1 MPILT
6 ARSYGLRRI
15 AATGAAIALMLT
27 THALPAQAQDVLRS
41 VIELQRKLQ
50 LQKSAR
56 PNKRAKTPSSA
67 APSAR
72 RVPSA
77 KPVPS
82 RRTPGKAIV
91 RGRVTIPAGK
101 LTVVPPR
108 PDSTPPGPLPPPSS
122 RPARPPKV
130 TDRTPPPRP
139 PGSRPRVPRPVAD
152 PGPRVPIPCNM
163 SRPGSSPCPSG
174 TTSSGGRAMPPV
186 IGTPERHP
194 RGGDGYLDGLPR
206 LEERTPPPLLTIGS
220 DAVPRQLVVL
230 VGADQPGSVEDDLA
244 SAYDLQRLQSE
255 PIELMQARA
264 QVYGIADG
272 RPEAAVIAVL
282 ASDPRVMLAQR
293 NLLYHRQAGPAAAAA
308 RAAQYGLDKIGAEDA
323 HALATG
329 RDVKIA
335 VIDTGV
341 DEQHADL
348 KGAVAKSFDAVGE
361 ETSEPDSHGT
371 AVAGIISAHGLVM
384 GVAPDAKLLSVRAF
398 YRDPDRDQP
407 VTSSFILL
415 KSFDWVVKAGADV
428 ANLSFSGPRD
438 PAVERAIS
446 AAAQRGLILIAAAGN
461 GGPQAEA
468 AYPAAYADVI
478 AVSAHDRADRRYAHA
493 NRGPYIAVAAP
504 GVDILVP
511 SVGGTHAFM
520 SGTSMAAAHVTG
532 IVALILERAERLNQH
547 GILAVLKN
555 TAEDLGEPGSDED
568 FGAGRAHALA
578 AVQEVLSSSEH
589 AGEVR

>member
-6 ARSYGLRRI
+6 ARSHGLLRI
-15 AATGAAIALMLT
+15 AAAGAGIALVLT
-27 THALPAQAQDVLRS
+27 SHALPAQAQDVLRS

-56 PNKRAKTPSSA
+56 PNKRAKPSSA

-82 RRTPGKAIV
+82 RRTPGKSIV
-91 RGRVTIPAGK
+91 RRRVTTPAGK
-101 LTVVPPR
+101 LTVAPPR
-108 PDSTPPGPLPPPSS
+108 PDPTPPRPSPPPSS
-122 RPARPPKV
+122 RPATPPKV

-152 PGPRVPIPCNM
+152 PGPRAPIPCNM
-163 SRPGSSPCPSG
+163 SRPGGAPCPSG
-174 TTSSGGRAMPPV
+174 TTSSGGRAVPPV
-186 IGTPERHP
+186 IATPERHP
-194 RGGDGYLDGLPR
+194 RPDDGYIDRLPR
-206 LEERTPPPLLTIGS
+206 FEERTPPPLLTTGPE
-220 DAVPRQLVVL
+220 AVPRQLVVL
-230 VGADQPGSVEDDLA
+230 IGADQPDSVEDDLA

-255 PIELMQARA
+255 AIELLQARA

-272 RPEAAVIAVL
+272 RPEDAVVAVL

-293 NLLYHRQAGPAAAAA
+293 NLLYHRQAGAAAGAA
-308 RAAQYGLDKIGAEDA
+308 RAAQYGLDKIGVEDA

-329 RDVKIA
+329 REVKVA
-335 VIDTGV
+335 VIDTTI
-341 DEQHADL
+341 DAQHADL
-348 KGAVAKSFDAVGE
+348 KGAIVKSFDAIGE
-361 ETSEPDSHGT
+361 GGSEPDSHGT
-371 AVAGIISAHGLVM
+371 AVAGIIGARGLVM

-398 YRDPDRDQP
+398 YTDPDRSQP

-415 KSFDWVVKAGADV
+415 KAFDWAVKAGADV

-446 AAAQRGLILIAAAGN
+446 AMVQQGLILIAAAGN
-461 GGPQAEA
+461 GGPEAKA

-478 AVSAHDRADRRYAHA
+478 AVSAHDRADKRYAHA
-493 NRGPYIAVAAP
+493 NRGAYIALAAP

-511 SVGGTHAFM
+511 AVGGTHAFM

-532 IVALILERAERLNQH
+532 IVALILERAERLNH
-547 GILAVLKN
+547 SGILAVLKK
-555 TAEDLGEPGSDED
+555 TAEDLGEPGPDED

-589 AGEVR
+589 AGEVQ